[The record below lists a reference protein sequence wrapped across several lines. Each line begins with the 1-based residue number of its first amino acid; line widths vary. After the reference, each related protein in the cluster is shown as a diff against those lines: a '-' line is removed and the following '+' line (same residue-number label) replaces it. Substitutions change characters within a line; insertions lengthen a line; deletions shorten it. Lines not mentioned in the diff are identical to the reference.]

1 MLLESKSVNQSLRYL
16 VKYTPRGN
24 PIISSFP
31 MAIYSK
37 RMPNRFVSKWS
48 FFGEKHVLFFAV
60 QHFYDRIKNSSFV
73 SITAS
78 LGDWLC
84 RTR

>member
-1 MLLESKSVNQSLRYL
+1 MPLGVTLLLVVSLWQFIQKECQIDL
-16 VKYTPRGN
+16 LANGP
-24 PIISSFP
+24 
-31 MAIYSK
+31 
-37 RMPNRFVSKWS
+37 

>member
-1 MLLESKSVNQSLRYL
+1 MQKECQIALLANGPFLGK
-16 VKYTPRGN
+16 KG
-24 PIISSFP
+24 
-31 MAIYSK
+31 
-37 RMPNRFVSKWS
+37 
-48 FFGEKHVLFFAV
+48 VLFFAV
-60 QHFYDRIKNSSFV
+60 QHFDDRIKYLSFV